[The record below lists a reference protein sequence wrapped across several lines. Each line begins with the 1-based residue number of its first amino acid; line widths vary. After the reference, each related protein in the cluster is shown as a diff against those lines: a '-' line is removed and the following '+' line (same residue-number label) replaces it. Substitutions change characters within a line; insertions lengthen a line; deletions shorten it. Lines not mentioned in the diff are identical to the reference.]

1 MNTWISLDMEGPR
14 TAHGNDGPTASSS
27 RAKLL
32 KRAHMIMSYM
42 HRQLARGWE
51 EILDR
56 WWVIC
61 VLEGQGHYASQGR
74 HPPRMQI
81 MEGTTVETT
90 WWPPPYHTCEWRQC
104 NHTPNASSNPC
115 KIVECL
121 GDHKLLF
128 WMFRVSFI
136 HEPTT
141 CMVRAEISELSTKGE
156 QCCKN
161 DLPTL
166 FCVYFY
172 CIFVWWHSFN
182 LVNFRKNK

>member
-1 MNTWISLDMEGPR
+1 MPKLRTDPFSLYDMCTPMNTWISLDMEGPR

-74 HPPRMQI
+74 HLPMQ
-81 MEGTTVETT
+81 G
-90 WWPPPYHTCEWRQC
+90 CKSWRAPLAKP
-104 NHTPNASSNPC
+104 H
-115 KIVECL
+115 
-121 GDHKLLF
+121 GDHHRTTHANVASAIIDPMQVPTRAKLWSALVITSYF
-128 WMFRVSFI
+128 
-136 HEPTT
+136 
-141 CMVRAEISELSTKGE
+141 SECSE
-156 QCCKN
+156 
-161 DLPTL
+161 
-166 FCVYFY
+166 F
-172 CIFVWWHSFN
+172 HSFMSR
-182 LVNFRKNK
+182 LHAWFVQK